1 MVKYVLCLP
10 CVLLLLLVVATNVDS
25 KTLYYDDFDGTKGD
39 WKSLEWPKLETI
51 QVEKEVGNPKNTVLT
66 FDTRNAGGALAD
78 ALFIDGN
85 EDMTDY
91 TMKLRFRIIEETDK
105 FAAAGII
112 VRAAGPKGYICAE
125 AANKRNCCGQN
136 PPHNII
142 NVFEVP
148 GWKIV
153 ADTKVE
159 IPLDK
164 WVDYAVTAKGKS
176 ITVYVNDKEVCGY
189 NKALYLQGGFGIRI
203 WKTKVL
209 IDNVEIFDSEGS
221 SLAVDAGGKLAT
233 VWSQI
238 KFPERKR

>member
-1 MVKYVLCLP
+1 M
-10 CVLLLLLVVATNVDS
+10 S
-25 KTLYYDDFDGTKGD
+25 
-39 WKSLEWPKLETI
+39 
-51 QVEKEVGNPKNTVLT
+51 
-66 FDTRNAGGALAD
+66 
-78 ALFIDGN
+78 
-85 EDMTDY
+85 DY
-91 TMKLRFRIIEETDK
+91 TMKIRFRIVEETDQ

-176 ITVYVNDKEVCGY
+176 ITVHVNDKEVCGY
-189 NKALYLQGGFGIRI
+189 NKALYLKGGFGIRI

>member
-51 QVEKEVGNPKNTVLT
+51 QVEKEVGNPKNTALT

-153 ADTKVE
+153 ADTKVG

-164 WVDYAVTAKGKS
+164 WVDYAVKRQIDYRS
-176 ITVYVNDKEVCGY
+176 CQR
-189 NKALYLQGGFGIRI
+189 QGGLR
-203 WKTKVL
+203 V
-209 IDNVEIFDSEGS
+209 
-221 SLAVDAGGKLAT
+221 
-233 VWSQI
+233 
-238 KFPERKR
+238 

>member
-1 MVKYVLCLP
+1 MVKYVLHLP
-10 CVLLLLLVVATNVDS
+10 CVLLLLLVAVNAEG

-39 WKSLEWPKLETI
+39 WKPLEWPKLETI
-51 QVEKEVGNPKNTVLT
+51 KVEKEVGNPNNKALT

-85 EDMTDY
+85 EDMSDY
-91 TMKLRFRIIEETDK
+91 TMKIRFRIIEETAN

-112 VRAAGPKGYICAE
+112 VRAPTPQQYICAE

-136 PPHNII
+136 PPNNIV
-142 NVFEVP
+142 NVFERGN
-148 GWKIV
+148 GWPI
-153 ADTKVE
+153 AANAKVE
-159 IPLDK
+159 IPLNK

-176 ITVYVNDKEVCGY
+176 IAVSVNDEEVCGY
-189 NKALYLQGGFGIRI
+189 NKALYAKGGFGLRI

-209 IDNVEIFDSEGS
+209 IDNVEIFDSDGS
-221 SLAVDAGGKLAT
+221 SMAVDAGGKLAT

-238 KFPERKR
+238 KFEN

>member
-1 MVKYVLCLP
+1 MAK
-10 CVLLLLLVVATNVDS
+10 CVLRLSCIFLLYVAFNIDG
-25 KTLYYDDFDGTKGD
+25 KTLYYDDFDGTKGR
-39 WKSLEWPKLETI
+39 WKPLEWPKLETI
-51 QVEKEVGNPKNTVLT
+51 KVEKEVGNPENMALT

-105 FAAAGII
+105 FAAAGIM
-112 VRAAGPKGYICAE
+112 VRAAGPKCYICAE

-164 WVDYAVTAKGKS
+164 WVDYVVIAKDKS

-189 NKALYLQGGFGIRI
+189 NKALYA
-203 WKTKVL
+203 KV
-209 IDNVEIFDSEGS
+209 GS
-221 SLAVDAGGKLAT
+221 AYESGK
-233 VWSQI
+233 
-238 KFPERKR
+238 PRC

>member
-1 MVKYVLCLP
+1 MVKYVLHLS
-10 CVLLLLLVVATNVDS
+10 CVLLLLLVAFNIDG

-39 WKSLEWPKLETI
+39 WKPLEWPKLETI
-51 QVEKEVGNPKNTVLT
+51 KVEKEVGNPENMALT

-85 EDMTDY
+85 EDMSDY
-91 TMKLRFRIIEETDK
+91 TMKIRFRIIEETDK

-112 VRAAGPKGYICAE
+112 VRAAGPQTYICAE

-159 IPLDK
+159 IPLNK

-176 ITVYVNDKEVCGY
+176 ITVYVNDEEVCGY
-189 NKALYLQGGFGIRI
+189 NNALYAKGGFGLRI

-209 IDNVEIFDSEGS
+209 IGNVEIFDSDGS
-221 SLAVDAGGKLAT
+221 SMAVDAGGKLAT

-238 KFPERKR
+238 KFEN

>member
-1 MVKYVLCLP
+1 MARYVLHLP
-10 CVLLLLLVVATNVDS
+10 CVLLLLLVAVNVDG

-39 WKSLEWPKLETI
+39 WKPLEWPKLETI
-51 QVEKEVGNPKNTVLT
+51 KVEKEVGNPNNKALT

-91 TMKLRFRIIEETDK
+91 TMKLRFRIIEETDQ

-136 PPHNII
+136 PPNNIV
-142 NVFEVP
+142 NVFERGD
-148 GWKIV
+148 GWPI
-153 ADTKVE
+153 AANAKVE
-159 IPLDK
+159 IPLNI

-176 ITVYVNDKEVCGY
+176 ITVYVNDEEVCGY
-189 NKALYLQGGFGIRI
+189 NKALYAKGGFGIRI

-209 IDNVEIFDSEGS
+209 IDNVEIFDPDGS
-221 SLAVDAGGKLAT
+221 SLAVDAGGKLT
-233 VWSQI
+233 TIWSQI
-238 KFPERKR
+238 KFEN

>member
-1 MVKYVLCLP
+1 MVKYVLHLS
-10 CVLLLLLVVATNVDS
+10 CVLLLLLVAFNIDG

-39 WKSLEWPKLETI
+39 WKPLKWPKLETI
-51 QVEKEVGNPKNTVLT
+51 KVEKEVGNPENMALT

-85 EDMTDY
+85 EDMSDY

-112 VRAAGPKGYICAE
+112 VRAANPTTYICAE

-164 WVDYAVTAKGKS
+164 WVDYAVTAKGNS

-189 NKALYLQGGFGIRI
+189 NNALYLKGGFGIRI

-209 IDNVEIFDSEGS
+209 IDNVEIFDPDGS
-221 SLAVDAGGKLAT
+221 SLAVDAGGKLT
-233 VWSQI
+233 TIWSQI
-238 KFPERKR
+238 KFEN

>member
-1 MVKYVLCLP
+1 MAKRILRLSCIFLLYV
-10 CVLLLLLVVATNVDS
+10 AFNIDG
-25 KTLYYDDFDGTKGD
+25 KTLYYDDFDGTKGR
-39 WKSLEWPKLETI
+39 WKPLEWPKLETI
-51 QVEKEVGNPKNTVLT
+51 KVEKEVGNPENMALT

-85 EDMTDY
+85 EDMSDY
-91 TMKLRFRIIEETDK
+91 TMKIRFRIIEETDK

-112 VRAAGPKGYICAE
+112 VRAAGPQTYICAE
-125 AANKRNCCGQN
+125 AANKRNCCGQK
-136 PPHNII
+136 PPQNII

-159 IPLDK
+159 IPLNK

-176 ITVYVNDKEVCGY
+176 ITVYVNDEEVCGY
-189 NKALYLQGGFGIRI
+189 NKALYAKGGFGLRI

-209 IDNVEIFDSEGS
+209 IDNVEIFDSDGS
-221 SLAVDAGGKLAT
+221 SMAVDAGGKLAT

-238 KFPERKR
+238 KFEN